1 MSTTVNASVQ
11 SQCAISLTPQETKHV
26 LSKMKVPTI
35 PNIAVNALNIINHA
49 SYAHLTTS
57 SK

>member
-1 MSTTVNASVQ
+1 MSTTVHKNVQ
-11 SQCAISLTPQETKHV
+11 SQCAMNLTPQKTKHV

-35 PNIAVNALNIINHA
+35 PSIAVNALNIINHA

>member
-1 MSTTVNASVQ
+1 MSSTVEKNIS
-11 SQCAISLTPQETKHV
+11 SQCAIPVTPQKTKHV

-35 PNIAVNALNIINHA
+35 PSIAVNALNIINHA
-49 SYAHLTTS
+49 AYAHLKTS

>member
-1 MSTTVNASVQ
+1 MSTAVHKNVTN
-11 SQCAISLTPQETKHV
+11 QCAINSTPQETKHV

-35 PNIAVNALNIINHA
+35 PSIAVNALNIINRA
-49 SYAHLTTS
+49 SYAHLTSS

>member
-1 MSTTVNASVQ
+1 MSTTVHKNATN
-11 SQCAISLTPQETKHV
+11 QCAMNLTPQETKHV

-35 PNIAVNALNIINHA
+35 PSIAVNALNIINRA
-49 SYAHLTTS
+49 SYSHLATS